1 MRGKKTDPAFI
12 AEFISEAVQHGME
25 TTDEIVQD
33 AKKKIAQI
41 DQEIVAMEA
50 KKILRSKLL
59 DVIASFEKT
68 TTNKLEESKI
78 LSFFKIQYP
87 QTCKNI
93 CELLKESKSLPAL
106 SWASFGTDAA
116 EHNYCIKQMIEAKII
131 ARTGDLLIRGE
142 RFDEYIK
149 FVLRE

>member
-1 MRGKKTDPAFI
+1 MRGKKTDPVFI
-12 AEFISEAVQHGME
+12 AEFISEAVQHGMV

-33 AKKKIAQI
+33 AKKKIDQI
-41 DQEIVAMEA
+41 DQEIRAMEA

-68 TTNKLEESKI
+68 TTNKLEEAKI

-87 QTCKNI
+87 QTCKDI
-93 CELLKESKSLPAL
+93 CESLKEVKSLPAL
-106 SWASFGTDAA
+106 SWASFSTDAA
-116 EHNYCIKQMIEAKII
+116 EHNYCIKQMIEAKVI
-131 ARTGDLLIRGE
+131 ARSGDLLIRGE
-142 RFDEYIK
+142 RFDEYMK

>member
-1 MRGKKTDPAFI
+1 MRGKKSDPIFI

-33 AKKKIAQI
+33 AKKKIEKI

-59 DVIASFEKT
+59 DVIASFEKQVKNT
-68 TTNKLEESKI
+68 SVDANMLP
-78 LSFFKIQYP
+78 FFKLDYP
-87 QTCKNI
+87 NTCKGI
-93 CELLKESKSLPAL
+93 CNMIKDLSSLQWSGLKGS
-106 SWASFGTDAA
+106 T
-116 EHNYCIKQMIEAKII
+116 EHNFCIKQMIEAKII
-131 ARTGDLLIRGE
+131 TRAGDLLIRGE